1 MAQDSQKHKDN
12 LYAQI
17 QEQYGKVLYTYTCH
31 WKTADHLKKA
41 ANIFKWIQIILSAIS
56 AGGCL
61 AAIITDETKLAWIG
75 GIMSTLLLVV
85 NGYLK
90 DKDFAKEQKEHQT
103 AATKMWVIREEYI
116 SLLTDFDALEE
127 QEIVKRRDDLIKKT
141 AKIYESVP
149 QTDEKSYKEAQSA
162 LKNKEEQFFTQEEL
176 NVMLPIHL
184 RKKAKGSS
192 NQSAK

>member
-1 MAQDSQKHKDN
+1 MAQDSQNHKDN

-41 ANIFKWIQIILSAIS
+41 ANTFKWIQIILSAIS

-61 AAIITDETKLAWIG
+61 AAIITDQAKLAWIG
-75 GIMSTLLLVV
+75 GIVSTLLLVV
-85 NGYLK
+85 SGYLK

-103 AATKMWVIREEYI
+103 AATKMWVIREEYL
-116 SLLTDFDALEE
+116 SLLTDFDALQE

-141 AKIYESVP
+141 AKIYESAP
-149 QTDEKSYKEAQSA
+149 QTDKKSYEEAQSA

-184 RKKAKGSS
+184 RKETSDRGAK
-192 NQSAK
+192 